1 MTKTMTQAK
10 RIACLFRKVLS
21 GSLFLLLFTLVLD
34 TWPGKTEAALS
45 PRTYAEATKSM
56 VETSKQYLGRPYKF
70 RNPQGNIMDCSGFVQ
85 YIYALHGIS
94 IPRTASTQYG
104 ASRRITLPEAQPG
117 DLMFF
122 KGTNLSS
129 SAIGHVAMVV
139 ENNGDGLKMI
149 HSSSRGVVIDDYYK
163 SSHYVRRFLYVGR
176 IPQLEAK
183 YPQTVAPTRNITI
196 IGVGDIMLGTNYP
209 SVNHLPPN
217 DGRDLL
223 NPVKD
228 ILSSADL
235 TFANLEGVILSGA
248 GVPKKCSNPSTC
260 FAFKSPDH
268 YGAYLRD
275 AGIDLVSLANNH
287 VGDFGAPGKSNT
299 VRVLEELGIKYAGLA
314 EYPSVVFTKGDVRY
328 GFCAFAP
335 NNGTMQINDYKEAAR
350 IVKELKSKSD
360 IVIVSFHGGA
370 EGSDKTRVTR
380 KTEHFLG
387 ENRGNPYEF
396 ARMVIDAGADIV
408 FGHGPHVTRAIDIY
422 KGRFIAYSLG
432 NFCTYGRFNLSGNLG
447 FAPIIKVT
455 VNGQGEFVDAE
466 ITSVRQPGKGGPIID
481 DGHSALKEI
490 IKLTNLDFPETELV
504 LGQDGKVTRKGSATA
519 VSQR

>member
-1 MTKTMTQAK
+1 MTKTMTRA
-10 RIACLFRKVLS
+10 RKVACYMRKIIS
-21 GSLFLLLFTLVLD
+21 GSLFLLLFSLVLD
-34 TWPGKTEAALS
+34 TWPGKTEAAYN

-56 VETSKQYLGRPYKF
+56 VETSRQYLGRPYKF

-85 YIYALHGIS
+85 YIYSLHGVS
-94 IPRTASTQYG
+94 IPRTASTQY
-104 ASRRITLPEAQPG
+104 ASCRSISLSEAQPG

-122 KGTNLSS
+122 RGTNLSS
-129 SAIGHVAMVV
+129 NKIGHVAMVV
-139 ENNGDGLKMI
+139 ENNGNGLKMI
-149 HSSSRGVVIDDYYK
+149 HSSSRGVVIDDYYN
-163 SSHYVRRFLYVGR
+163 SSHYLRRFLYAGR
-176 IPQLEAK
+176 MPQLEAK
-183 YPQTVAPTRNITI
+183 YPSFVAPTRNVTV

-209 SVNHLPPN
+209 SANYLPPN

-223 NPVKD
+223 NPVKH

-235 TFANLEGVILSGA
+235 TFANLEGVILSGT

-268 YGAYLRD
+268 YGGYLRD

-287 VGDFGAPGKSNT
+287 VGDFGASGKSNT
-299 VRVLEELGIKYAGLA
+299 VKMLDELGIKFAGLK
-314 EYPSVVFTKGDVRY
+314 EYPSVTFTKDDIRY

-335 NNGTMQINDYKEAAR
+335 NNGTMQINDYKEVAR
-350 IVKELKSKSD
+350 IVKELKQKSD

-370 EGSDKTRVTR
+370 EGSDKTRVNG
-380 KTEHFLG
+380 KTEFFLG
-387 ENRGNPYEF
+387 ENRGNPHEF
-396 ARMVIDAGADIV
+396 ARVAIDAGADIV

-447 FAPIIKVT
+447 LAPIIKVT
-455 VNGQGEFVDAE
+455 VTGTGEFVDAQ
-466 ITSVRQPGKGGPIID
+466 ITSIRQPGKGGPILD

-490 IKLTNLDFPETELV
+490 IKLTNLDFPESELV
-504 LGQDGKVTRKGSATA
+504 ISQDGRVTRKSDEPA